1 MHNIFDILICG
12 AGPSGLVSALTFAKQ
27 GYKVAIIDPNKRDS
41 ETIGLTDNKFPDFR
55 STAHLNPT
63 VEFLKTLGIWDEIC
77 ANSCPLEELILI
89 EDQYERPFFS
99 AKKKI
104 VFRSSEVGQSCFGYN
119 LPIKDS
125 LFGLSKLVKA
135 NKNITCFFGLALQ
148 DILQKDH
155 LISGKLSDG
164 STIDSKL
171 IIGADGSGSKV
182 REALG
187 IGVQFRNTRQTALSF
202 HITHDK
208 PHYNSSTEIYSE
220 GGPFTVV
227 PLTQKNGLN
236 ASAVV
241 WMQTTE
247 EAQFLLDCVDDVFR
261 EYVQKK
267 SLGVVGNIR
276 NCSTVSSREVV
287 IQIANNI
294 VAKRAVLIGE
304 AAHLLPPIGA
314 QGYNSSIKDIMILS
328 QLIGECALD
337 PGESSI
343 LRKYKSIR
351 MPDLYIKTGGVGLL
365 NFLAWTNNPLI
376 KKARLLGLNL
386 IDSNELIKKSAIRFG
401 LN

>member
-1 MHNIFDILICG
+1 MFDILICG

-27 GYKVAIIDPNKRDS
+27 GYKVAVIDPKERDS
-41 ETIGLTDNKFPDFR
+41 ETTGLTDSKIPDFR

-63 VEFLKTLGIWDEIC
+63 VEFLKTLGVWDDIC
-77 ANSCPLEELILI
+77 ANSCPLEKLII
-89 EDQYERPFFS
+89 IDDQHEQPIFS
-99 AKKKI
+99 TKKKI
-104 VFRSSEVGQSCFGYN
+104 VFRASEIGQSCFGYN
-119 LPIKDS
+119 LPIKDN

-135 NKNITCFFGLALQ
+135 NKNITCFFGVALQ
-148 DILQKDH
+148 DIIHKNY
-155 LISGKLSDG
+155 LISAQLSDG
-164 STIDSKL
+164 KTIDSKL

-182 REALG
+182 RESLG
-187 IGVQFRNTRQTALSF
+187 IDVQYRNTRQTALSF

-208 PHYNSSTEIYSE
+208 PHHNSSTEIYSE

-227 PLTQKNGLN
+227 PLIQKNGLN
-236 ASAVV
+236 TSAVV

-247 EAQFLLDCVDDVFR
+247 KARFLLDCVDDVFR

-276 NCSTVSSREVV
+276 NCSTVSSREIV
-287 IQIANNI
+287 IQIANKI

-314 QGYNSSIKDIMILS
+314 QGYNSSIKDIMTLS
-328 QLIGECALD
+328 QLVGTRAWD

-343 LRKYKSIR
+343 LRKYSSIR
-351 MPDLYIKTGGVGLL
+351 MPDLYIKTGGIGLL

-401 LN
+401 LS